1 MQRAEVILLDG
12 NSQILFDR
20 EGDATAA
27 SLKSLTIRLVFHAAL
42 RATTASCQQ
51 PAADAKRIR
60 SAELGGSPPR
70 TISPPQ
76 KSLSAKLSG
85 QPPPAISSPKF
96 EGFDLL
102 TLCQ

>member
-27 SLKSLTIRLVFHAAL
+27 SLKSRTIRLVFHAAL
-42 RATTASCQQ
+42 RAITASCQQ

-70 TISPPQ
+70 TISPPK